1 MATLVAIAIPMYQG
15 SVWRARETTL
25 KANLYHMRD
34 AIDQYTADK
43 KIPPQTLEDLVI
55 AGYFRSVPID
65 PITGSNST
73 WVVRV
78 DSTPLSANPQDVGI
92 VDVNSGSIDIATD
105 GVTPYNLW

>member
-1 MATLVAIAIPMYQG
+1 
-15 SVWRARETTL
+15 
-25 KANLYHMRD
+25 MRD